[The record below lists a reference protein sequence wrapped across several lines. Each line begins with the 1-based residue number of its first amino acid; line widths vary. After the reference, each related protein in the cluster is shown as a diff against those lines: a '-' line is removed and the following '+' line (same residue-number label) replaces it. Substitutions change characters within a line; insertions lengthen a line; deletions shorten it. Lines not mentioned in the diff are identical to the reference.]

1 MSCGGRRCAMRH
13 LGQMNSVTPR
23 PTARMLRQPAQRTW
37 TGAEA
42 GEGDESPAIGGD
54 LTARVPEQRS
64 GGVWWSRF
72 PFTLGKSRKK
82 PKRYSQWDGRSGPVF
97 EDFDNC
103 WVANGK
109 VKHDARLSSTL
120 FYRNVPNFILK
131 TLSNMLFTVL
141 CLIFYVV
148 H

>member
-1 MSCGGRRCAMRH
+1 MRH

-82 PKRYSQWDGRSGPVF
+82 PKRYRQWDGRSGPVF

-109 VKHDARLSSTL
+109 VKHDVRLSSTL
-120 FYRNVPNFILK
+120 FYPMSQTLFYKHYQTCLSGTIIRCTIKAPN
-131 TLSNMLFTVL
+131 S
-141 CLIFYVV
+141 
-148 H
+148 

>member
-1 MSCGGRRCAMRH
+1 MRH

-97 EDFDNC
+97 EDFDKLG
-103 WVANGK
+103 GK
-109 VKHDARLSSTL
+109 WESETRCKAIFNAILSH
-120 FYRNVPNFILK
+120 VPNFILK

-141 CLIFYVV
+141 CLIFYAV